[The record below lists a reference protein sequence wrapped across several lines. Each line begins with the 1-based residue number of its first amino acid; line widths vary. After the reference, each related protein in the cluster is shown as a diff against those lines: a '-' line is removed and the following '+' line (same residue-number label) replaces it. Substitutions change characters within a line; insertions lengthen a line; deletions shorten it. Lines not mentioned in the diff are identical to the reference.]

1 MKNEDVCYGP
11 LSLRPWKPR
20 DSNLKIFMFSL
31 CLDAPGA
38 QDFNANLVRAQVSP
52 PSHDINANYAEPS
65 YLIKNGSLEK
75 DISAPIKMKE
85 EQLNNPTLMRTE
97 AVSAPT
103 RMTEDQLIPQTL
115 KRTDVVSTQTR
126 MGEEQ
131 ITSTLR
137 TEAVSASNRMREE
150 QLNTTTLIRRE
161 AVSAPTRMT
170 EEQLIPQT
178 LKRIDVVSTPAKM
191 REKQLNTPTLKRTE
205 ELPNM
210 SSNKENEF
218 SFLSK
223 QREDNVKDSFAPL
236 PGEPFKRFNTSRA
249 RAQPGETTSAARS
262 SKHTEVNLDI
272 QGYPFR
278 IRFQRRLYVIY

>member
-85 EQLNNPTLMRTE
+85 EQLNNPTLMRT
-97 AVSAPT
+97 
-103 RMTEDQLIPQTL
+103 
-115 KRTDVVSTQTR
+115 
-126 MGEEQ
+126 
-131 ITSTLR
+131 
-137 TEAVSASNRMREE
+137 
-150 QLNTTTLIRRE
+150 E

-272 QGYPFR
+272 QGYPLR
-278 IRFQRRLYVIY
+278 IRFQSRGDYTKFIKFLSF